1 MRKQLILTGI
11 FSLLTT
17 AFSTLYA
24 QGCSMCKAVAE
35 SNVQSGGVEAAGLND
50 GILYMMAFPYIFLAI
65 GAYFIRKHMRS
76 SEVN

>member
-1 MRKQLILTGI
+1 
-11 FSLLTT
+11 
-17 AFSTLYA
+17 
-24 QGCSMCKAVAE
+24 MCKAVAE